1 MTPARRTALVAAAAA
16 LLAAPP
22 AFGAQAKLYRIAM
35 TGRDTADVTRS
46 QAVSPP
52 QEWCQGTVTETR
64 HLTSAFGVVPAPDR
78 AFPIDRYSNLHFKAR
93 LTHPRY
99 SFRLDTSGAWTVD
112 PSFDDP
118 PPDPSTCA
126 FAHEHRN
133 LACRFVPWAPR
144 TLTSRFFINPGMSGR
159 YTVHYNRINAL
170 PLACARHDGLQLL
183 DSSERTKLTER
194 AVRRLGPGER
204 VSASGALVT
213 SYDYDVNDPAIDGHQ
228 RGRERFKYTLTVRRV
243 R

>member
-1 MTPARRTALVAAAAA
+1 MRRLTSLIVVLTALVAAPAAD
-16 LLAAPP
+16 
-22 AFGAQAKLYRIAM
+22 GAGPKLYRVALS
-35 TGRDTADVTRS
+35 GRDTADVTRS
-46 QAVSPP
+46 QAVPP
-52 QEWCQGTVTETR
+52 VQEWCQGTVTETR
-64 HLTSAFGVVPAPDR
+64 HITSAFGVVPAPDR
-78 AFPIDRYSNLHFKAR
+78 AFPIDRYSNVHFKAR

-144 TLTSRFFINPGMSGR
+144 TLISRFFMNPGMSGR
-159 YTVHYNRINAL
+159 YTLHYNRVNAL

-183 DSSERTKLTER
+183 DSPERTKLTER
-194 AVRRLGPGER
+194 AVNRLAPGKR
-204 VSASGALVT
+204 VSVSGTLVT
-213 SYDYDVNDPAIDGHQ
+213 SYDYDVNNPAIDEHQ
-228 RGRERFKYTLTVRRV
+228 RGRERFRYTLTVRRV